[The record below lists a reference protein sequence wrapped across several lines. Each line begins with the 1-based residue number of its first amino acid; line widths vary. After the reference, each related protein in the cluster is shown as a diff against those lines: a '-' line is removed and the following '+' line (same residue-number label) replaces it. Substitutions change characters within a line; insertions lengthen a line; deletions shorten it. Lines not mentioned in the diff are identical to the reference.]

1 MKTLTNIFDRQPAG
15 AGATT
20 YNKGQFN
27 ADLIYVVASRQG
39 IVAHCAMKHQ
49 DIKNVKLGAIKAPGF
64 SNEVCSLNVI
74 AQVLQHLDDDVKDI
88 TFVSDRNVIMRYLQ
102 IKSLIR
108 KHPRMGAE
116 KISSLIA
123 KDWMDRDLID
133 TIDIAVNAMFM
144 VKDKV
149 YLNFVPRRTL
159 TDFMLESAMCE
170 INGVQDGDVL
180 EFQNGVANGNI
191 NCIDTT
197 YLNGKFAVKKEVLR
211 YHDKDVVNYYV
222 ERTGKSRQLQI
233 VRKMNDAVQSKLPNK
248 AIIRNDDIVIIDEDI
263 VA

>member
-49 DIKNVKLGAIKAPGF
+49 DIKNVKLGTIKAPGF

-102 IKSLIR
+102 IKSLIH
-108 KHPRMGAE
+108 KHPRMSAE

-159 TDFMLESAMCE
+159 TEFMLDSAMCE
-170 INGVQDGDVL
+170 MNGVQDGDVL

-197 YLNGKFAVKKEVLR
+197 YLNGKFTVKKEVLR

-233 VRKMNDAVQSKLPNK
+233 VRKMNDAVQSKLPK
-248 AIIRNDDIVIIDEDI
+248 AIRNDDIVIIDEDI